1 MNTEPNLRDTLQ
13 QNAVSVYQDNSMDD
27 FPVLKAFQQYIDA
40 EQEKARRR
48 MISLC
53 ICFAVLLGVVISVSL
68 ALLYAMNERN
78 QSLNDRLVE
87 YAIKDRERDR
97 QDARDAQAHPSQNDA
112 ALKAMAD
119 TLVSLQKQLLE
130 AKSQAAAPAAP
141 LQTPEQAAAEAR
153 QREEAEKLIRAKA
166 MLDAEKKMFAEEK
179 ERHRQEEIERHRRRL
194 YPEYYAKKEAAT
206 GEAAAPAPQKP
217 AKPRLTDADIQ
228 EILREADGGTQKP
241 APTAKKSD
249 AELDD
254 DSAIEYFKDDDE
266 YQIPVDFKGK
276 KSNWR
281 VPLD

>member
-1 MNTEPNLRDTLQ
+1 
-13 QNAVSVYQDNSMDD
+13 MDD

-130 AKSQAAAPAAP
+130 AKNQAAAPAAP
-141 LQTPEQAAAEAR
+141 AQTPEQAAAEAR

-194 YPEYYAKKEAAT
+194 YPEYYAKKAAAT